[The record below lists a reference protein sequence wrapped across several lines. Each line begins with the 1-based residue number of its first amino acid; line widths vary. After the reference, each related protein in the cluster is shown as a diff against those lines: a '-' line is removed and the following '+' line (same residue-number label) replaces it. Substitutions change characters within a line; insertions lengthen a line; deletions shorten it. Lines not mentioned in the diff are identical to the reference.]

1 MAGRNDEAVKV
12 LTSKSSSTTSPV
24 RGIQTDEGNA
34 MLVNDVGRRTF
45 AAKSHPALSV
55 STTSRNLLVL
65 IKSAIAAIDTAAA
78 RADWGMTSNSDLPDD
93 VEAKRGFLFKS
104 ASTNTGIIYVG
115 TDNVVTGGTYGM
127 PLAAGESMFVEIT
140 QSSSFNLVASAG
152 TQTIHFLAI

>member
-45 AAKSHPALSV
+45 AAKSHPALTV
-55 STTSRNLLVL
+55 TTTTRDLLNL
-65 IKSAIAAIDTAAA
+65 IKTAIAAIDTNEA
-78 RADWGMTSNSDLPDD
+78 RADWGMTSNNDLPDD

-104 ASTNTGIIYVG
+104 ASTNAGIIYIG
-115 TDNVVTGGTYGM
+115 TGSVVTGGTYGM
-127 PLAAGESMFVEIT
+127 PLAAGESMFVEVT
-140 QSSSFNLVASAG
+140 QSSSFNLVSSAG
-152 TQTIHFLAI
+152 NQIVHFLAI